1 MTANT
6 FPDMDI
12 NATEY
17 RRIHPS
23 YADLDL
29 RIFKSLCEGKL
40 ADIIGQENDCDRVSV
55 CASLCRLGDYLT
67 SGDLFATVEMFR
79 YVFYNTS
86 LARPAPDTMMS
97 VIDILYHAASE
108 NGMVPNE
115 VTQPYFSQLLALTN
129 QTAPE
134 IAEDIIDTVCTICNV
149 FEHMS
154 FTEGVKIGF
163 QLGKELTT

>member
-1 MTANT
+1 MTAT
-6 FPDMDI
+6 TLPDMDI

-55 CASLCRLGDYLT
+55 CASLCRLKDYLT
-67 SGDLFATVEMFR
+67 SGDLVSIVEMFR
-79 YVFYNTS
+79 YVFYNKS
-86 LARPAPDTMMS
+86 LTRPTADPMMS

-108 NGMVPNE
+108 SGMVSNE
-115 VTQPYFSQLLALTN
+115 ATQPHFTKLFALTD
-129 QTAPE
+129 QLTPQ
-134 IAEDIIDTVCTICNV
+134 IAEDILDVVCKLCDV
-149 FEHMS
+149 FEHIS
-154 FTEGVKIGF
+154 FTEGVKTGF